1 MTNATIFKNKAY
13 WYTEERKFN
22 LNMEIMRD
30 TSIRSGVFAVLACSI
45 LMAVSCEIIPEEVIR
60 ERDLAG
66 TWSLENVTAQVYVG
80 KVNITRLLVVS
91 HGYTSEEAEMIL
103 DSLVNEYLEEIGTIL
118 VLNTDYTYQF
128 EDEGTVGEAGTWEYD
143 AQKEALLLTK
153 SGEKV
158 PKRFSITHLT
168 QTALTMG
175 MPDRFKVIDLNED
188 GKNET
193 NCTIVAEIQM
203 VKIQPVN

>member
-1 MTNATIFKNKAY
+1 
-13 WYTEERKFN
+13 
-22 LNMEIMRD
+22 MRD
-30 TSIRSGVFAVLACSI
+30 TRIRSGVFAVLACSI
-45 LMAVSCEIIPEEVIR
+45 LMAVSCEMIPEEVIR

-66 TWSLENVTAQVYVG
+66 RWSLKDVTAQVYVG
-80 KVNITRLLVVS
+80 KVNITRVLVVS
-91 HGYTSEEAEMIL
+91 HGYTAEEAEMLL
-103 DSLVNEYLEEIGTIL
+103 DSIVNEYLEEMGTLL
-118 VLNTDYTYQF
+118 VLSTDYTYQF
-128 EDEGTVGEAGTWEYD
+128 EDEETVVEAGTWEFD
-143 AQKEALLLTK
+143 TQKEALLLTK

-168 QTALTMG
+168 QTALTME

-203 VKIQPVN
+203 EKIEPVN

>member
-1 MTNATIFKNKAY
+1 
-13 WYTEERKFN
+13 
-22 LNMEIMRD
+22 MRD
-30 TSIRSGVFAVLACSI
+30 TSIRSGVFSVLVCSI

-60 ERDLAG
+60 ERDLVG
-66 TWSLENVTAQVYVG
+66 RWSLEDVTAQVYVG
-80 KVNITRLLVVS
+80 KVNITRVLVVS
-91 HGYTSEEAEMIL
+91 HGYTSDEAEMLL
-103 DSLVNEYLEEIGTIL
+103 DSLVNEYLEEMGTIL
-118 VLNTDYTYQF
+118 VLNADYTYQF
-128 EDEGTVGEAGTWEYD
+128 EDEGRVGEAGTWEFD
-143 AQKEALLLTK
+143 AQKEALLLAK
-153 SGEKV
+153 SDEKV

-168 QTALTMG
+168 QAALTME

>member
-1 MTNATIFKNKAY
+1 
-13 WYTEERKFN
+13 
-22 LNMEIMRD
+22 MRD

-66 TWSLENVTAQVYVG
+66 TWSLEDVTAQVYVG
-80 KVNITRLLVVS
+80 KVNITRVLVVS
-91 HGYTSEEAEMIL
+91 HGYTSEEAELLL
-103 DSLVNEYLEEIGTIL
+103 DSLVNEYLEEMGT
-118 VLNTDYTYQF
+118 VMALNEDYTYQI
-128 EDEGTVGEAGTWEYD
+128 EDEESVNEAGTWEFD

-153 SGEKV
+153 SGEEV

-168 QTALTMG
+168 QNALTME
-175 MPDRFKVIDLNED
+175 MPDRFKVIDLNGD

-203 VKIQPVN
+203 EKIQPVN